1 MNNLKIFQELKVQ
14 LTCNDL
20 QKKNQLFIERIE
32 KQDYFI
38 ESLEKEIMRMD
49 SDCMHNY
56 LSWGIQEFSNDAKLK
71 PKTLD
76 KQISVQ
82 SENSFKILEGKL
94 EDLNKQLTIVSRNT
108 NNNLY
113 IILYLINNK
122 IITYRQ
128 ITTFSLKRKLII

>member
-1 MNNLKIFQELKVQ
+1 VQ

-20 QKKNQLFIERIE
+20 QKKNQLFTERIE
-32 KQDYFI
+32 KQDCFI

-56 LSWGIQEFSNDAKLK
+56 LSWGIQEFSNDAKSK

-82 SENSFKILEGKL
+82 SENSFRTLEGKI
-94 EDLNKQLTIVSRNT
+94 EDLNKQLTIVSK
-108 NNNLY
+108 NLKY
-113 IILYLINNK
+113 
-122 IITYRQ
+122 
-128 ITTFSLKRKLII
+128 